1 MATEIDANILR
12 RKVTDNNNILDW
24 TDVVYIIRYKEDVT
38 LLVRAFE
45 EEGFKVQ
52 VQEGPYTAEQLTY
65 SPSIQC
71 LVNHANAW
79 RRVKESGVPAV
90 IVEPDFV
97 PVRGFGKMT
106 CPMPNDRAN
115 PSVGMAWLYACGPIL
130 YGIDRRGCLYGHAT
144 SVAGYLLT
152 PAVAD
157 RLLEFFAREMA
168 RPLPGEYRA
177 WDSALGVYLRK
188 ECGVLN
194 YLPYRQLGEH
204 GSDSRAEHKAFG
216 MEKNWHQA
224 DRLAA
229 PLHFL
234 PIYARGSR
242 LRFVRY
248 RLRAWFW
255 GLLRL
260 ITLRYFDPRHINEN
274 TIQGRTKMTAVS
286 VARLFMPMRA
296 SSLHRSEKK

>member
-1 MATEIDANILR
+1 MRAERNGMPNGNPLVASNT
-12 RKVTDNNNILDW
+12 ILDW
-24 TDVVYIIRYKEDVT
+24 TNVVYIIRYKEDVAR
-38 LLVRAFE
+38 LKRAFA
-45 EEGFKVQ
+45 EEGFQ
-52 VQEGPYTAEQLTY
+52 VHLQEGPYTAEQLTY

-79 RRVKESGVPAV
+79 RRVKASGMPAI

-97 PVRGFGKMT
+97 PVRGFGAMT

-115 PSVGMAWLYACGPIL
+115 PAVGMAWLYACGPIL
-130 YGIDRRGCLYGHAT
+130 YGIDKRGCLFGHAT

-152 PAVAD
+152 PEVAEK
-157 RLLEFFAREMA
+157 LLQFFEREMA
-168 RPLPGEYRA
+168 RPVPGEYRA

-216 MEKNWHQA
+216 MSKNWHQA
-224 DRLAA
+224 DHLAA

-234 PIYARGSR
+234 PIYSEGSY
-242 LRFVRY
+242 LRFARY
-248 RLRAWFW
+248 RLRAWSW
-255 GLLRL
+255 GLVRL
-260 ITLRYFDPRHINEN
+260 ITLRYFNPKHVNES
-274 TIQGRTKMTAVS
+274 TARGRVRMAAVS
-286 VARLFMPMRA
+286 VARMLPLFG
-296 SSLHRSEKK
+296 